1 MCLVV
6 VVLVSVSIRR
16 VDREGGTLQHCVVGA
31 TAIMDTT
38 GNEKAMDDHTNE
50 DDEEEKEKDDDDDD
64 DDDTNE
70 EL

>member
-50 DDEEEKEKDDDDDD
+50 EDDDDEDD
-64 DDDTNE
+64 DEDDDNNDTNE
-70 EL
+70 KL